1 MPSLL
6 HICEWIYSTHLS
18 TSIRQSPYSFPAIET
33 IHTLGIA
40 AVVGTIAILDLRLL
54 GFIMKRE
61 PVSRIARQVLPWTW
75 AGFAVMFV
83 TGLLLSIAE
92 AATNYFNW
100 AFRMKMIL
108 LLLVGINPLI
118 FHLTIFRRV
127 NTWDVA
133 NVTPLRARLA
143 AITSLILWASIIVFG
158 RLIAYV
164 NT

>member
-6 HICEWIYSTHLS
+6 HLCEWIYATHLS
-18 TSIRQSPYSFPAIET
+18 TSIRQSPYSFPAIEAV
-33 IHTLGIA
+33 HTLGIT

-54 GFIMKRE
+54 GLIMKRE

-100 AFRMKMIL
+100 AFRIKMVL

-118 FHLTIFRRV
+118 FHLTIFRKV
-127 NTWDVA
+127 NTWDIA

-143 AITSLILWASIIVFG
+143 AISSLVLWASIIVFG

>member
-1 MPSLL
+1 MPTLQ
-6 HICEWIYSTHLS
+6 HICEWIYTTHLS

-54 GFIMKRE
+54 GLIMKKE
-61 PVSRIARQVLPWTW
+61 PVSRIARQLLPWTW

-83 TGLLLSIAE
+83 TGLLLWIAE
-92 AATNYFNW
+92 SQTSYSNW
-100 AFRMKMIL
+100 AFRAKMVL

-118 FHLTIFRRV
+118 FHLTIYREV
-127 NTWDVA
+127 NTWDLA
-133 NVTPLRARLA
+133 NVTPRRARFA
-143 AITSLILWASIIVFG
+143 AVSSLVLWASIIVFG

>member
-1 MPSLL
+1 MPALQ
-6 HICEWIYSTHLS
+6 HICEWIYTTHLS

-54 GFIMKRE
+54 GLIMKKE
-61 PVSRIARQVLPWTW
+61 PVSRIARQLLPWTW

-83 TGLLLSIAE
+83 TGVLLWIAE
-92 AATNYFNW
+92 SQTSYSNW
-100 AFRMKMIL
+100 AFRTKMVL

-118 FHLTIFRRV
+118 FHLTIYREV
-127 NTWDVA
+127 NTWDLA
-133 NVTPLRARLA
+133 NVTPRRARFA
-143 AITSLILWASIIVFG
+143 AVSSLVLWASIIVFG

>member
-1 MPSLL
+1 MPVLQ
-6 HICEWIYSTHLS
+6 HFCEWVYTTHLS
-18 TSIRQSPYSFPAIET
+18 ISIRQSPYSFPAIET

-40 AVVGTIAILDLRLL
+40 GVVGTIAILDLRLL
-54 GFIMKRE
+54 GWIMKKE

-75 AGFAVMFV
+75 VGFAVMFV

-92 AATNYFNW
+92 SQTNYFNW
-100 AFRMKMIL
+100 AFRIKML
-108 LLLVGINPLI
+108 LLLMVGINPLI
-118 FHLTIFRRV
+118 FHLTIYRKV

-143 AITSLILWASIIVFG
+143 AVSSLVLWASIIVFG

>member
-6 HICEWIYSTHLS
+6 HICQWIYATHLS
-18 TSIRQSPYSFPAIET
+18 TSIRQSPYSFPVIET
-33 IHTLGIA
+33 IHTVGVA
-40 AVVGTIAILDLRLL
+40 AVVGTVAILDLRLL
-54 GFIMKRE
+54 GLIMKSE

-75 AGFAVMFV
+75 TGFGVMFV

-92 AATNYFNW
+92 AATNYSNW
-100 AFRMKMIL
+100 AFRIKMIL
-108 LLLVGINPLI
+108 LLLVGLNPLI

-143 AITSLILWASIIVFG
+143 AVASLVLWAGIIVFG